1 MIKAIVF
8 MPIIDRIIEGNH
20 ILMIMSLLNVLIE
33 K

>member
-8 MPIIDRIIEGNH
+8 MRIIDRIIGGNH